1 MAVYA
6 IADLHL
12 PAQKKPMDIFGE
24 HWKDHFER
32 IRADWFERVRPED
45 LVLLPG
51 DLSWAMRLEEAMEDL
66 QSIGALPGTKLLLR
80 GNHDYWWSSIGRV
93 RRALPEGMYA
103 LQNDSVRIGG
113 RLYAGSR
120 GWTLPNPESAE
131 DDLRIYNRE
140 RMRLEMS
147 LNHARRLDA
156 QAPITALMH
165 FPPLTDDEAGFSDI
179 LEAYGV
185 TDCVYGHLHGAA
197 IYGAVRGLRGTVRYH
212 QVSCDGLDFKLYTL
226 YGEQIGEA

>member
-12 PAQKKPMDIFGE
+12 PARQKPMDVFGE

-32 IRADWFERVRPED
+32 ICEDWTARVDEGD
-45 LVLLPG
+45 VVLLPG
-51 DLSWAMRLEEAMEDL
+51 DISWAMRLEDALEDL
-66 QSIGALPGTKLLLR
+66 NSIGALPGTKLLLR

-93 RRALPEGMYA
+93 RRALPEGMIA
-103 LQNDSVRIGG
+103 LQNDSVLLGG

-120 GWTLPNPESAE
+120 GWMLPGEVLSE

-140 RMRLEMS
+140 RLRLEMS
-147 LNHARRLDA
+147 LKHARRLSET
-156 QAPITALMH
+156 APITALMH
-165 FPPLTDDEAGFSDI
+165 YPPLTEDEAGFSDI

-185 TDCVYGHLHGAA
+185 EDCVYGHLHGPA
-197 IYGAVRGLRGTVRYH
+197 IYGAVRGVRRGVRYH
-212 QVSCDGLDFKLYTL
+212 QVSCDGLDFKLYAL
-226 YGEQIGEA
+226 YT

>member
-12 PAQKKPMDIFGE
+12 PAKQKPMDIFGD
-24 HWKDHFER
+24 HWKDHFQR
-32 IRADWFERVRPED
+32 IRQDWLEKVRPED

-51 DLSWAMRLEEAMEDL
+51 DLSWAMRLEEALEDL
-66 QSIGALPGTKLLLR
+66 QSIGSLPGTKLLLR

-93 RRALPEGMYA
+93 RRALPEGMLA
-103 LQNDSVRIGG
+103 LQNDSVLLGG

-120 GWTLPNPESAE
+120 GWTLPNPESTE
-131 DDLRIYNRE
+131 DDLRIYTRE

-147 LNHARRLDA
+147 LNHARRLSAD
-156 QAPITALMH
+156 APITVLLH
-165 FPPLTDDEAGFSDI
+165 YPPLTDEAPGFSDI
-179 LEAYGV
+179 LEAFHV
-185 TDCVYGHLHGAA
+185 TDCVYGHLHGPA
-197 IYGAVRGLRGTVRYH
+197 IYGAVRGQRGTVRYH

-226 YGEQIGEA
+226 YGD